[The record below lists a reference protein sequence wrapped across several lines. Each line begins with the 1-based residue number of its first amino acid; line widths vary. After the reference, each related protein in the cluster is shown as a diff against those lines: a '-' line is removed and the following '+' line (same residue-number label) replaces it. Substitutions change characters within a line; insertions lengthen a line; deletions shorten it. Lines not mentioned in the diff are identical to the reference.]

1 MSRIGR
7 KAIAVPAGVTVKI
20 SAQAVEVQGPKGKLA
35 TPVPRGLAFR
45 QEGNQLLVRPQTM
58 PAAEVRKEE
67 LDRLTQTDKATWG
80 LARALAANAIRGV
93 TQGYVKELE
102 IVGVG
107 YKAEVQGKK
116 ALFSLGFSQPVEFAI
131 PEGIQIS
138 VDKQT
143 RVTVSGID
151 KQLVGQVAKE
161 IRSLRP
167 PDPYKQKGIRFV
179 GELLRKKAG
188 KAAAT
193 ATK

>member
-45 QEGNQLLVRPQTM
+45 QEGNQLLVRPQVM

-67 LDRLTQTDKATWG
+67 LDRLTQADKATWG

-93 TQGYVKELE
+93 TQGYTKELE

-116 ALFSLGFSQPVEFAI
+116 ALFSLGYSQPVEYPI
-131 PEGIQIS
+131 PDGIQMS
-138 VDKQT
+138 VEKQT